1 MRSTRTA
8 GPIPGERGIATSP
21 DIPLF
26 DLRLEED
33 DYRAVREALES
44 GWLTMGPR
52 IQEFER
58 AYGDLLDCGHA
69 IALSSCT
76 AALHLAYLAVGVGP
90 GDEVVV
96 PAMSFAATSNAVLY
110 CGGTPVFA
118 DIVGRHDLGIDPDD
132 VEARITERTKAVCA
146 MHYAGYPAAVER
158 LREICEARGV
168 ALVEDAAHSPS
179 AELDGRK
186 LGTWGS
192 AGCFSFFSNKV
203 LSVGEGGLLATD
215 DDAVAERVRSLRSHG
230 MTSGTW
236 DRHRGHAETYDIVDL
251 GFNYRMDEPRAA
263 LLLSRM
269 KRLDDE
275 IARRREIVRGYRE
288 RLAGLERLTLPYR
301 DEDVE
306 RSSCYVMP
314 TLLAGDVD
322 RREFRQALSERGI
335 QTSILYPAIHEFTE
349 YRRRFPDV
357 SLPRTED
364 VARTQ
369 VTLPLFPHMT
379 EDQLDRVCGAVTE
392 LLAR

>member
-1 MRSTRTA
+1 
-8 GPIPGERGIATSP
+8 
-21 DIPLF
+21 
-26 DLRLEED
+26 
-33 DYRAVREALES
+33 
-44 GWLTMGPR
+44 MGPR

-58 AYGDLLDCGHA
+58 AYAEFLGCSHA
-69 IALSSCT
+69 LALSSCT

-96 PAMSFAATSNAVLY
+96 PSMSFAATSNAVLY

-118 DIVGRHDLGIDPDD
+118 DIVGREDLGIDPDD
-132 VEARITERTKAVCA
+132 VAAKITPRTKAVCA
-146 MHYAGYPAAVER
+146 MHYAGYPAAVDR
-158 LREICEARGV
+158 LRDLCDEHGI
-168 ALVEDAAHSPS
+168 ALIEDAAHSPS
-179 AELDGRK
+179 ADLDGRK
-186 LGTWGS
+186 LGTWGT

-215 DDAVAERVRSLRSHG
+215 DDEVAERVKSLRSHG

-269 KRLDDE
+269 KRVDE
-275 IARRREIVRGYRE
+275 DIERRRAIVRGYRE
-288 RLAGLERLTLPYR
+288 RLADLESITLPYT
-301 DEDVE
+301 DADVD

-314 TLLAGDVD
+314 MLVNEGLD
-322 RREFRQALSERGI
+322 RRAVRQELSGQGI
-335 QTSILYPAIHEFTE
+335 QTSILYPAIHEFSE
-349 YRRRFPDV
+349 YRRRFPDI

-364 VARTQ
+364 VARTE

-379 EDQLDRVCGAVTE
+379 EEQLERVCEGVASATRQ
-392 LLAR
+392 AADAA

>member
-1 MRSTRTA
+1 
-8 GPIPGERGIATSP
+8 
-21 DIPLF
+21 
-26 DLRLEED
+26 
-33 DYRAVREALES
+33 
-44 GWLTMGPR
+44 MGPR
-52 IQEFER
+52 IQEFEA
-58 AYGDLLDCGHA
+58 AYAEFLGCAHA
-69 IALSSCT
+69 LALSSCT

-96 PAMSFAATSNAVLY
+96 PSMSFAATSNAVLY

-118 DIVGRHDLGIDPDD
+118 DIVGQEDLGIDVAD
-132 VEARITERTKAVCA
+132 VEARITDRTKAVCA
-146 MHYAGYPAAVER
+146 MHYAGYPAAVDK
-158 LREICEARGV
+158 LRELCDARGI
-168 ALVEDAAHSPS
+168 ALVEDTAHAPS

-215 DDAVAERVRSLRSHG
+215 DESVAERVRSLRSHG

-269 KRLDDE
+269 RRVDE
-275 IARRREIVRGYRE
+275 EIERRRALVHGYRDRLGGVE
-288 RLAGLERLTLPYR
+288 RITLPYT
-301 DEDVE
+301 DDDVG
-306 RSSCYVMP
+306 RSACYVMP
-314 TLLAGDVD
+314 TLVAEDVD
-322 RREFRQALSERGI
+322 RREFRQGLSERGI

-349 YRRRFPDV
+349 YRRRYPDV
-357 SLPRTED
+357 SLPRTEMA
-364 VARTQ
+364 ARTQ

-379 EDQLDRVCGAVTE
+379 EDQLDRVCDAVAE
-392 LLAR
+392 LL

>member
-1 MRSTRTA
+1 
-8 GPIPGERGIATSP
+8 
-21 DIPLF
+21 
-26 DLRLEED
+26 
-33 DYRAVREALES
+33 
-44 GWLTMGPR
+44 MGPR
-52 IQEFER
+52 IERFEK
-58 AYGDLLDCGHA
+58 AYAEMLGCAHA
-69 IALSSCT
+69 LALSSCT

-96 PAMSFAATSNAVLY
+96 PSMSFAATSNAVLY

-118 DIVGRHDLGIDPDD
+118 DVVGRDDLGIDPAD
-132 VEARITERTKAVCA
+132 VEARITDRTKAVCA

-158 LREICEARGV
+158 LRELCDTHGI
-168 ALVEDAAHSPS
+168 ALVEDAAHAPK
-179 AELDGRK
+179 AELGGRK
-186 LGTWGS
+186 LGTWGA

-215 DDAVAERVRSLRSHG
+215 DDELAARVKSLRSHG

-236 DRHRGHAETYDIVDL
+236 DRHRGHAETYDVVDL

-269 KRLDDE
+269 QRLDAD
-275 IARRREIVRGYRE
+275 IARRREIVRAYRE
-288 RLAGLERLTLPYR
+288 RLGAVEGLTLPYG
-301 DEDVE
+301 DADVD

-314 TLLAGDVD
+314 VLLDPALD
-322 RREFRQALSERGI
+322 RRAFRERLRERGV

-349 YRRRFPDV
+349 YRRRYPGV

-364 VARTQ
+364 AARTQ

-379 EDQLDRVCGAVTE
+379 GEQLDRVVEAVAEASRPGSAAT
-392 LLAR
+392 

>member
-1 MRSTRTA
+1 
-8 GPIPGERGIATSP
+8 
-21 DIPLF
+21 
-26 DLRLEED
+26 
-33 DYRAVREALES
+33 
-44 GWLTMGPR
+44 MGPR
-52 IQEFER
+52 IQEFEA
-58 AYGDLLDCGHA
+58 AYAEFLGCAHA
-69 IALSSCT
+69 LALSSCT

-96 PAMSFAATSNAVLY
+96 PSMSFAATSNAVLY

-118 DIVGRHDLGIDPDD
+118 DIVGQEDLGIDVAD
-132 VEARITERTKAVCA
+132 VEARITDRTKAMCA
-146 MHYAGYPAAVER
+146 MHYAGYPAAVDR
-158 LREICEARGV
+158 LRKLCDARGI
-168 ALVEDAAHSPS
+168 ALVEDTAHAPS

-215 DDAVAERVRSLRSHG
+215 DDGVAERVRSLRSHG

-269 KRLDDE
+269 RRVDDE
-275 IARRREIVRGYRE
+275 IDRRRQLVRGYRE
-288 RLAGLERLTLPYR
+288 RLAGVERLTVPYT
-301 DEDVE
+301 DEDVGH
-306 RSSCYVMP
+306 SSCYVMP
-314 TLLAGDVD
+314 TLLDEGVD
-322 RREFRQALSERGI
+322 RREFRQGLSARGI

-349 YRRRFPDV
+349 YRRRYPDV
-357 SLPRTED
+357 ALPRTEQA
-364 VARTQ
+364 ARTQ

-379 EDQLDRVCGAVTE
+379 EDQLDHVCEAAAE
-392 LLAR
+392 LL

>member
-1 MRSTRTA
+1 
-8 GPIPGERGIATSP
+8 
-21 DIPLF
+21 
-26 DLRLEED
+26 
-33 DYRAVREALES
+33 
-44 GWLTMGPR
+44 MGPR
-52 IQEFER
+52 IQEFEE
-58 AYGDLLDCGHA
+58 AYAEFLGCRHA
-69 IALSSCT
+69 LALSSCT

-96 PAMSFAATSNAVLY
+96 PSMSFAATSNAVLY
-110 CGGTPVFA
+110 CGATPVFA
-118 DIVGRHDLGIDPDD
+118 DIVGRDDLGIDPAD
-132 VEARITERTKAVCA
+132 VEARLTDRTKAVCA
-146 MHYAGYPAAVER
+146 MHYAGYPAAVDR
-158 LREICEARGV
+158 LRELCDARGI

-179 AELDGRK
+179 ADLDGRK

-215 DDAVAERVRSLRSHG
+215 DDEVAERVKSLRSHG

-269 KRLDDE
+269 KRVDDD
-275 IARRREIVRGYRE
+275 IAKRRAIVRAYRE
-288 RLAGLERLTLPYR
+288 RLAGAAGLTVPYT
-301 DEDVE
+301 DDAVD

-314 TLLAGDVD
+314 VLLDDGLD
-322 RREFRQALSERGI
+322 RRAFRQALSEQGI

-364 VARTQ
+364 AARTE

-379 EDQLDRVCGAVTE
+379 HEQVDRVCEAVRT
-392 LLAR
+392 AIAGSAGP

>member
-1 MRSTRTA
+1 
-8 GPIPGERGIATSP
+8 
-21 DIPLF
+21 
-26 DLRLEED
+26 
-33 DYRAVREALES
+33 
-44 GWLTMGPR
+44 MGPR
-52 IQEFER
+52 IQEFEQ
-58 AYGDLLDCGHA
+58 AYAEFLGCSHA
-69 IALSSCT
+69 LALSSCT

-96 PAMSFAATSNAVLY
+96 PSMSFAATSNAALY
-110 CGGTPVFA
+110 CGATPVFA
-118 DIVGRHDLGIDPDD
+118 DIVGREDLGIDPAD
-132 VEARITERTKAVCA
+132 VEPRITERTKAVCA
-146 MHYAGYPAAVER
+146 MHYAGYPAAVDR
-158 LREICEARGV
+158 LRELCDARGI

-215 DDAVAERVRSLRSHG
+215 DDAVAERVKSLRSHG

-269 KRLDDE
+269 KRVDAE
-275 IARRREIVRGYRE
+275 IAKRRQIVRGYRE
-288 RLAGLERLTLPYR
+288 RLAGVERLTLPYR
-301 DEDVE
+301 DEDVD

-314 TLLAGDVD
+314 ALLDEGVD
-322 RREFRQALSERGI
+322 RRALRQELSARGI

-349 YRRRFPDV
+349 YRRRYPDV

-364 VARTQ
+364 VARTE

-379 EDQLDRVCGAVTE
+379 EDQLDRVCETVAE
-392 LLAR
+392 LLA

>member
-1 MRSTRTA
+1 
-8 GPIPGERGIATSP
+8 
-21 DIPLF
+21 L
-26 DLRLEED
+26 
-33 DYRAVREALES
+33 RAVREALES

-52 IQEFER
+52 IQEFEQ
-58 AYGDLLDCGHA
+58 AYAEFLGTSHA
-69 IALSSCT
+69 LALSSCT

-96 PAMSFAATSNAVLY
+96 PSMSFAATSNAVLY
-110 CGGTPVFA
+110 CGATPVFA
-118 DIVGRHDLGIDPDD
+118 DIVGREDLGVDPAD
-132 VEARITERTKAVCA
+132 VEARITDRTRAVCA
-146 MHYAGYPAAVER
+146 MHYAGYPAAVDR
-158 LREICEARGV
+158 LRELCDARGI

-186 LGTWGS
+186 LGTWGA

-215 DDAVAERVRSLRSHG
+215 EDSVAERVKSLRSHG

-269 KRLDDE
+269 KRVDEE
-275 IARRREIVRGYRE
+275 IAKRRAIVRAYRE
-288 RLAGLERLTLPYR
+288 RLAGVERLTLPYR
-301 DEDVE
+301 DEDVG

-314 TLLAGDVD
+314 TLLDDGID
-322 RREFRQALSERGI
+322 RRAFRQELSARGI

-379 EDQLDRVCGAVTE
+379 GDQVDRVCDAVAE
-392 LLAR
+392 LLA

>member
-1 MRSTRTA
+1 
-8 GPIPGERGIATSP
+8 
-21 DIPLF
+21 
-26 DLRLEED
+26 
-33 DYRAVREALES
+33 
-44 GWLTMGPR
+44 MGPR
-52 IQEFER
+52 IQEFEQ
-58 AYGDLLDCGHA
+58 AYADFLGCAHA
-69 IALSSCT
+69 LALSSCT

-96 PAMSFAATSNAVLY
+96 PSMSFAATSNAVLY

-118 DIVGRHDLGIDPDD
+118 DIVGRDDFGIDPAD
-132 VEARITERTKAVCA
+132 VEAKITDRTKAVCA
-146 MHYAGYPAAVER
+146 MHYAGYPAAVDR
-158 LREICEARGV
+158 LRELCDARGI
-168 ALVEDAAHSPS
+168 ALVEDAAHAPS
-179 AELDGRK
+179 ADLDGRK

-215 DDAVAERVRSLRSHG
+215 DDGVAESVKSLRSHG

-269 KRLDDE
+269 KRVDADIE
-275 IARRREIVRGYRE
+275 KRRALVRGYRE
-288 RLAGLERLTLPYR
+288 RLAEIEGLTVPYR

-314 TLLAGDVD
+314 VLLAEGID
-322 RREFRQALSERGI
+322 RRAFRQSLTEEGV
-335 QTSILYPAIHEFTE
+335 QTSILYPAIHEFSE

-357 SLPRTED
+357 SLPRTEE
-364 VARTQ
+364 VARTE

-379 EDQLDRVCGAVTE
+379 EEQLERVCAAVAGATRPGSG
-392 LLAR
+392 AT

>member
-1 MRSTRTA
+1 
-8 GPIPGERGIATSP
+8 
-21 DIPLF
+21 
-26 DLRLEED
+26 
-33 DYRAVREALES
+33 
-44 GWLTMGPR
+44 MGPR

-58 AYGDLLDCGHA
+58 AYADFLGCAHA
-69 IALSSCT
+69 LALSSCT

-96 PAMSFAATSNAVLY
+96 PSMSFAATSNAVLY
-110 CGGTPVFA
+110 CGATPVFA
-118 DIVGRHDLGIDPDD
+118 DIVGRDDLGIDPDD
-132 VEARITERTKAVCA
+132 VDARITDRTKAVCA
-146 MHYAGYPAAVER
+146 MHYAGYPAAVDR
-158 LREICEARGV
+158 LREICDARGV
-168 ALVEDAAHSPS
+168 ALIEDAAHSPS
-179 AELDGRK
+179 AELGGRK
-186 LGTWGS
+186 LGTWGT

-215 DDAVAERVRSLRSHG
+215 DDGVAERVRSLRSHG

-269 KRLDDE
+269 TRVDE
-275 IARRREIVRGYRE
+275 EIERRRAIVRGYRE
-288 RLAGLERLTLPYR
+288 RLAGVEGLTLPYT
-301 DEDVE
+301 DDAVG

-314 TLLAGDVD
+314 VLLDEGID
-322 RREFRQALSERGI
+322 RRELRSRLSENGI

-357 SLPRTED
+357 SLPRTEE
-364 VARTQ
+364 VARAE

-379 EDQLDRVCGAVTE
+379 EDQLERVCDAVSVAIRQGSAAT
-392 LLAR
+392 

>member
-1 MRSTRTA
+1 
-8 GPIPGERGIATSP
+8 
-21 DIPLF
+21 
-26 DLRLEED
+26 
-33 DYRAVREALES
+33 
-44 GWLTMGPR
+44 MGPR
-52 IQEFER
+52 IQEFEA
-58 AYGDLLDCGHA
+58 AYAEFLGCAHA
-69 IALSSCT
+69 LALSSCT

-96 PAMSFAATSNAVLY
+96 PSMSFAATSNAVLY

-118 DIVGRHDLGIDPDD
+118 DIVGQEDLGIDVAD
-132 VEARITERTKAVCA
+132 VEARITDKTKAVCA
-146 MHYAGYPAAVER
+146 MHYAGYPSAVDK
-158 LREICEARGV
+158 LRELCDARGI
-168 ALVEDAAHSPS
+168 ALVEDTAHAPS

-215 DDAVAERVRSLRSHG
+215 DDGVAERVRSLRSHG

-269 KRLDDE
+269 RRVDAE
-275 IARRREIVRGYRE
+275 IERRRELVRGYRE
-288 RLAGLERLTLPYR
+288 RLAGVERLTVPYTD
-301 DEDVE
+301 DEVG

-314 TLLAGDVD
+314 TLLDEGVD
-322 RREFRQALSERGI
+322 RREFRQGLSERGI

-349 YRRRFPDV
+349 YRKRYPDV
-357 SLPRTED
+357 SLPRTEKA
-364 VARTQ
+364 ARTE

-379 EDQLDRVCGAVTE
+379 EDQLDRVCESVAE
-392 LLAR
+392 LV